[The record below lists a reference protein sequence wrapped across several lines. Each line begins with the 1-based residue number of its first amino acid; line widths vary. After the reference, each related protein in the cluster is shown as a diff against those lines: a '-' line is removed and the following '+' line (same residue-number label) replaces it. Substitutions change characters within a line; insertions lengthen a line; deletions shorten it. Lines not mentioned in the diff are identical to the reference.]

1 MIGLRPNHFTK
12 GIDLGQDFGLKK
24 PKAVFRKCL
33 ANNTASSAMQS
44 LVPKSEKICRL
55 LGEDLIVLELDDL
68 GRMAI
73 NV

>member
-1 MIGLRPNHFTK
+1 
-12 GIDLGQDFGLKK
+12 
-24 PKAVFRKCL
+24 
-33 ANNTASSAMQS
+33 MQS